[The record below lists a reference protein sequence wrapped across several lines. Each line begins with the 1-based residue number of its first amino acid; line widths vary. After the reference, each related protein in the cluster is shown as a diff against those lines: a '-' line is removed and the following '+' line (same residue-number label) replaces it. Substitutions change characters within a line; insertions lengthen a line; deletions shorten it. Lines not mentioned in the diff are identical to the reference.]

1 MLFASPSPRFSLMM
15 MGNSYKIKYFV
26 QNIVNEY
33 PLEIH
38 QPFAVFIF
46 EEGIRPQHPVIHEK
60 QIREQH
66 LTLCEWF
73 IDQAE
78 ADISMVH
85 PAGPIGFEKLLDQID
100 RQISSSLLEYGTIA
114 VKYDLYPSQYGAG
127 GVKKIKNFQD
137 VQIFKKHFLTEAVLK
152 TEFEIITFIYYQLW
166 GKLYAVKT

>member
-1 MLFASPSPRFSLMM
+1 MLFTSPSPRFSPMM
-15 MGNSYKIKYFV
+15 MGSSYKIKNFV

-38 QPFAVFIF
+38 QPFAVLIF
-46 EEGIRPQHPVIHEK
+46 EEGIRPQHPVVHEK
-60 QIREQH
+60 QIQEQQ

-78 ADISMVH
+78 ADISMLH

-114 VKYDLYPSQYGAG
+114 VKYDLYPFQYRAE
-127 GVKKIKNFQD
+127 GVNQITNCQEA
-137 VQIFKKHFLTEAVLK
+137 QIFKKHFLTETVLK
-152 TEFEIITFIYYQLW
+152 SEFEIITFIYYQLW